1 MLVIIDF
8 PITSMVN
15 VNFELNSISIA
26 VIRKMIVIAMT
37 FNYHTRKIIKRKKNG
52 EFDIERIYKTL
63 YCNSLSYPRNY
74 FILETDDRG

>member
-37 FNYHTRKIIKRKKNG
+37 FNYHTRKIIKRKKNVW
-52 EFDIERIYKTL
+52 RIRYRTNL
-63 YCNSLSYPRNY
+63 RNVVLQFSLLSS
-74 FILETDDRG
+74 

>member
-37 FNYHTRKIIKRKKNG
+37 FNYHTRKIIKRKKNVWG
-52 EFDIERIYKTL
+52 IRTNLRNVVLQF
-63 YCNSLSYPRNY
+63 SLLSS
-74 FILETDDRG
+74 